1 MSMDTNGKAVI
12 VGAGHAA
19 GVMAVSLR
27 EAGWQG
33 SIVMIGEEA
42 HLPYQRPPLSK
53 AFLAGEA
60 EVEQLYLKPAATYE
74 RAGVEFIGATRVE
87 RIDRAARL
95 VHLADGRALAWDKLV
110 LATGGRVRRLA
121 GANAEAAARMPNF
134 HYLRTIDDVMRIR
147 AQFHHGVRLVIVGG
161 GYVGLEVAA
170 IARHRGLQVTVLEAA
185 ERVLARVTAPEVS
198 RFYERIHRAE
208 GVDVRT
214 GTQVEQFE
222 LDPSGDAVAAVVCQ
236 DGARIP
242 ADLVIVGVGLVPN
255 TELAQAAGLEVDNGI
270 VVDACTRTSDPD
282 IVAIG
287 DCSNHP
293 NDIYGRRLRLESVPN
308 AMEQARTAAAAL
320 CGVLKPYNAVP
331 WFWSDQYDLKL
342 KMTGLSQG
350 YDQLVL
356 RGDTG
361 GRSFSAFYLKQG
373 RMLAADTVSRPQ
385 EFMLSKR
392 FIAEAIELDPARLAD
407 ESVPLKDLLPTAP

>member
-1 MSMDTNGKAVI
+1 MSTDTNGKAVI

-19 GVMAVSLR
+19 GVMAVNLR

-33 SIVMIGEEA
+33 SIVMVGEEA

-53 AFLAGEA
+53 AFLAGEV
-60 EVEQLYLKPAATYE
+60 EIEQLYLKPVATYE

-87 RIDRAARL
+87 SIDRTARS

-110 LATGGRVRRLA
+110 LATGGRVRRLG

-147 AQFHHGVRLVIVGG
+147 AQFLHGARLVIVGG

-170 IARHRGLQVTVLEAA
+170 IARQRGLLVTVLEAA

-208 GVDVRT
+208 GVDLRT

-222 LDPSGDAVAAVVCQ
+222 LDASGDAVAAVVCQ

-270 VVDACTRTSDPD
+270 VVDAFTRTSDPD

-308 AMEQARTAAAAL
+308 AMEQARTAAATL
-320 CGVLKPYNAVP
+320 CGVLKPYHSVP

-350 YDQLVL
+350 YDQFVL

-361 GRSFSAFYLKQG
+361 ARSFSAFYLKGG
-373 RMLAADTVSRPQ
+373 RMIAADTVSRPQ
-385 EFMLSKR
+385 DFMLSKR
-392 FIAEAIELDPARLAD
+392 FIAEAIELDPAKLAD
-407 ESVPLKDLLPTAP
+407 DSIALKDLLPTSS